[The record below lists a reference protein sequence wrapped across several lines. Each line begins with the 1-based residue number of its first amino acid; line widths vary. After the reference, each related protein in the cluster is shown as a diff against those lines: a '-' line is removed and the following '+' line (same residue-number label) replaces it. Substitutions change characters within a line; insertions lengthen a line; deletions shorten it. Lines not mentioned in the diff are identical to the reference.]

1 MKVTSKLARKA
12 FHFLSRGRSTSIQ
25 LPSCYVNLRH
35 ISCSPSE
42 VNKLCNDD
50 SLEFARWKNGGGLF
64 HQSSDIDPTAI
75 IEIGAVV
82 HGNCMLASDVH
93 IRSGTVVG
101 SSVSIGQSTK
111 VGYNSVLTN
120 CSVGNFSTIHN
131 GVCVGQDG
139 FGFFVDENGHMVK
152 KPQELFVRIADH
164 VEIGANTC
172 IDRGSWRDTVIGD
185 HTKIDNLVQIGHNVV
200 IGKCCMLC
208 GQVGV
213 AGSVTIGDYV
223 TLGGRVA
230 IRDHVTIASKVVF
243 ETIGSNHRCYGFKTQ
258 LDRATKCSSFHLNV
272 FFLKKIEWQVRLAA
286 NSSVTKDI
294 TEPGDYGGFPA
305 VPIRE
310 WRRQFARLRSTCK

>member
-42 VNKLCNDD
+42 VNKIFNDD

-111 VGYNSVLTN
+111 VGYKSVLTN

-152 KPQELFVRIADH
+152 KPQELFVRIANH

-230 IRDHVTIASKVVF
+230 IRDHVTIASKV
-243 ETIGSNHRCYGFKTQ
+243 
-258 LDRATKCSSFHLNV
+258 
-272 FFLKKIEWQVRLAA
+272 RLAA

-305 VPIRE
+305 VRIYILYSPFSSNAKTVSA
-310 WRRQFARLRSTCK
+310 FASHLLFRCLSASGVDNLLDCVAPASNLLSRASTR

>member
-1 MKVTSKLARKA
+1 
-12 FHFLSRGRSTSIQ
+12 
-25 LPSCYVNLRH
+25 
-35 ISCSPSE
+35 
-42 VNKLCNDD
+42 
-50 SLEFARWKNGGGLF
+50 
-64 HQSSDIDPTAI
+64 
-75 IEIGAVV
+75 
-82 HGNCMLASDVH
+82 MLASDVH

-111 VGYNSVLTN
+111 VGYKSVLTN

-152 KPQELFVRIADH
+152 KPQELFVRIANH

-230 IRDHVTIASKVVF
+230 IRDHVTIASKV
-243 ETIGSNHRCYGFKTQ
+243 
-258 LDRATKCSSFHLNV
+258 
-272 FFLKKIEWQVRLAA
+272 RLAA

-305 VPIRE
+305 VRIYILYSPFSSNAKTVSA
-310 WRRQFARLRSTCK
+310 FASHLLFRCLSASGVDNLLDCVAPASNLLSRASTR